1 MKIIRTFCSDFTSFE
16 AIANL
21 RLRDD
26 KFVAEDGEGILVY
39 PSVHPLLAQ
48 RFFGFEVKKQGHVQ
62 VAVKPILS
70 VSFLP
75 GFEYAYFDGQNWQG
89 SREKIFQDIEQIRQG
104 MPKWQGGIQFILKI
118 LPHSSVKEISFGYE
132 VNFEI
137 TEYLLNYAIV
147 DFLKIPCFITY
158 TTRSDATGKI
168 QKPVGYEFEKILSI
182 GVQPMGSAPIPAQ
195 IIAGEIELPQPIF
208 SQIVQVNFSVIP
220 YIQFT
225 RGLYQI
231 EKLPCV
237 VVRELPIRNVLTPYR
252 MNAIEVKPGINEFDY
267 PVATF
272 DLPVEILVMAQN
284 MNDAKMIMR
293 SLIEHVRDLGKIYIP
308 PTDTE
313 IGIFL
318 VGIGELD
325 GLEFEGGMGIEDVSG
340 DFNSGVATAK
350 FKLSLKNL
358 DY

>member
-1 MKIIRTFCSDFTSFE
+1 MKIIRSFCSDFTRFE

-21 RLRDD
+21 ELQHDE
-26 KFVAEDGEGILVY
+26 FVAKSEAGILVY

-48 RFFGFEVKKQGHVQ
+48 RFFGFEVKKRGEVQ
-62 VAVKPILS
+62 VAVKLVDSKIFS
-70 VSFLP
+70 SE
-75 GFEYAYFDGQNWQG
+75 FEYAYFDGENWQG
-89 SREKIFQDIEQIRQG
+89 SIERHFQNIELIRQG
-104 MPKWQGGIQFILKI
+104 MLKWQGGIQFILKI
-118 LPHSSVKEISFGYE
+118 LPHSSVQEISFGYE

-137 TEYLLNYAIV
+137 TEYLLNYAIP
-147 DFLKIPCFITY
+147 DFLKIPCFVTY
-158 TTRSDATGKI
+158 MSRTDATGKV
-168 QKPVGYEFEKILSI
+168 QKPVGYEFDKIIEIS
-182 GVQPMGSAPIPAQ
+182 VQPMGSAPIPAQ
-195 IIAGEIELPQPIF
+195 IVAGEIKLPQPILK
-208 SQIVQVNFSVIP
+208 QVVQVNFSVIP
-220 YIQFT
+220 YTQFT

-237 VVRELPIRNVLTPYR
+237 VIRELPIRNVITPYR
-252 MNAIEVKPGINEFDY
+252 MDVIESQPGINEFDY

-272 DLPVEILVMAQN
+272 DLPVEVLVMSQN
-284 MNDAKMIMR
+284 MTDAKMIMR
-293 SLIEHVRDLGKIYIP
+293 SLIQHIRNSGKIYIP

-313 IGIFL
+313 IGVFL